1 MGLGWHPNNSSV
13 TRVDAPTDKPPAKP
27 PRRSRL
33 RGKIKMQPAGNIQGM
48 MSMRKVQRQTD
59 GTLSSMADDL
69 TMEEG
74 VGALSGQERHM
85 LNAYETGLITE
96 AELDYLL
103 D

>member
-1 MGLGWHPNNSSV
+1 MGMGWQPNDSSV

-33 RGKIKMQPAGNIQGM
+33 RGKIQMQPMTEVKGM

-59 GTLSSMADDL
+59 GTISSMADDL
-69 TMEEG
+69 TLEEG

-85 LNAYETGLITE
+85 ISAYESGLITE

-103 D
+103 E

>member
-1 MGLGWHPNNSSV
+1 MGIGWHPNDSSV
-13 TRVDAPTDKPPAKP
+13 TRVDADTSAPPVKP
-27 PRRSRL
+27 PRKSRL
-33 RGKIKMQPAGNIQGM
+33 RGKIKMQPMTEVKGM

-103 D
+103 E